1 MKQIRGSITIFLS
14 LVMVCIISLI
24 GTMLDLARF
33 EIANHL
39 AYNALVTAVD
49 SELTNYCKEIYEDY
63 KIFLLDGGQKAE
75 DMSGEEYVESIQEY
89 LMYFLEPKK
98 DIQIKDITL
107 PLSTTDFLAIELK
120 ECTLKG
126 QTMITD
132 QEGEIFQHQVE
143 EYMKYHVPSE
153 LAESLLSKLNL
164 LQNTQTTMSVFR
176 KKMAV
181 EEEAAKISQSVLD
194 LITLVEGLTFDDGEL
209 KITNQYFI
217 VIQNSFGKQFC
228 TEKVGPKSVAI
239 NHNLVWDSLRDKYI
253 NPVTV
258 LTTIQTENEELIT
271 LHKESKELKNQLEK
285 ETDGEKRT
293 QIEGELAQ
301 GEDKMNEL
309 KDSIQNEGLTLIN
322 KAKGMQEKIREA
334 IDIIE
339 GLKGEKEACE
349 SKMGEFETYLG
360 TEKNKLDEGSYKA
373 VTEELDELKEY
384 LSNVNEEGV
393 DTSIIGDVMEMKQ
406 CLTTN
411 LNAIE
416 ETVDLEPL
424 FQQELDPDLSKRKSE
439 VDKTINTYKSYTLRP
454 LQFDYTKL
462 NTEPKEESPVGGLGS
477 FVENGIC
484 DLILE
489 DASKLS
495 KQSLSNS
502 TLPSRN
508 MTPTSGE
515 QDEEDEEDEEGK
527 STDLANEISNEN
539 MEDSNIT
546 SSMEEYESICQQ
558 TVPED
563 NALNNLARRVLLN
576 SYGLRYFKNYASSYE
591 KEKKNMDQENVLSK
605 NSALTYEQEY
615 LIMGGQSDEDNV
627 KDIVSRTVFIRTA
640 MNYLSLL
647 TDSKARTKAL
657 ATATAMVGFTG
668 CAPLVTIV
676 KHVILMGWGFEEAMV
691 DVGAL
696 MQGKSVALFKKAGSF
711 SVQFEELLTISKS
724 MVQQKVKNLPEKDT
738 SLLSMTYEDYLNFYM
753 FMVGSDTLSYRMM
766 DLIQENTRL
775 RYKDDF
781 LMTDGIFALEMSLEY
796 HVPDKF
802 LSIPFI
808 KQFAGRTGEFS
819 NVEITTE
826 YSY

>member
-1 MKQIRGSITIFLS
+1 MKQIRGSITIFLT

-63 KIFLLDGGQKAE
+63 KIFLLEGGQKSE
-75 DMSGEEYVESIQEY
+75 DMSGEEYVESIKEY
-89 LMYFLEPKK
+89 LTYSLEPQK
-98 DIQIKDITL
+98 DIQIKDISL

-120 ECTLKG
+120 DCTLKG

-143 EYMKYHVPSE
+143 EYMKYHVPAE

-194 LITLVEGLTFDDGEL
+194 LITLVEGLSFEGGEL
-209 KITNQYFI
+209 ELTNQYFI
-217 VIQNSFGKQFC
+217 VIQKSFGKQFC
-228 TEKVGPKSVAI
+228 TEKVGPKAVAI

-258 LTTIQTENEELIT
+258 LTTIQSENEELIT
-271 LHKESKELKNQLEK
+271 LNRESKELKNQLEK

-293 QIEGELAQ
+293 QIEGELSQ
-301 GEDKMNEL
+301 REDRMQEL
-309 KDSIQNEGLTLIN
+309 KDSIENEGLTLIEQ
-322 KAKGMQEKIREA
+322 AKGMQEKIREA
-334 IDIIE
+334 IDIID
-339 GLKGEKEACE
+339 GLKGRKEACE
-349 SKMGEFETYLG
+349 SKMSEFEAYLG
-360 TEKNKLDEGSYKA
+360 TQKNKLDGGSYKA

-384 LSNVNEEGV
+384 LCNVNEEGV
-393 DTSIIGDVMEMKQ
+393 DTSIIGDVMAMKQ

-416 ETVDLEPL
+416 QTVALEPL
-424 FQQELDPDLSKRKSE
+424 LQKELDPDLLNRKTE
-439 VDKTINTYKSYTLRP
+439 VNKTIDTYKGYTLRP

-462 NTEPKEESPVGGLGS
+462 NTKPKEESPVGGLGS

-489 DASKLS
+489 DASNLS

-502 TLPSRN
+502 ILPSNN
-508 MTPTSGE
+508 MTPASG
-515 QDEEDEEDEEGK
+515 EEDEEDE
-527 STDLANEISNEN
+527 STDLANEISNQDMEN
-539 MEDSNIT
+539 SNID

-558 TVPED
+558 TVPEE
-563 NALNNLARRVLLN
+563 NALNIIARRVLLN
-576 SYGLRYFKNYASSYE
+576 SYGLSYYKNYASSYKAEDKNTNQE
-591 KEKKNMDQENVLSK
+591 KVLSK
-605 NSALTYEQEY
+605 TSVLAYEQEY
-615 LIMGGQSDEDNV
+615 LIMGGQVDEDNV

-647 TDSKARTKAL
+647 TDSKARAKAF

-668 CAPLVTIV
+668 CAPLVTVV
-676 KHVILMGWGFEEAMV
+676 KHVILMGWGFEEALV

-711 SVQFEELLTISKS
+711 SVRFEELLTISKS
-724 MVQQKVKNLPEKDT
+724 MVQQKIKTLPRKDK

-775 RYKDDF
+775 RYKEDF

-808 KQFAGRTGEFS
+808 KQFTGRTGEFS